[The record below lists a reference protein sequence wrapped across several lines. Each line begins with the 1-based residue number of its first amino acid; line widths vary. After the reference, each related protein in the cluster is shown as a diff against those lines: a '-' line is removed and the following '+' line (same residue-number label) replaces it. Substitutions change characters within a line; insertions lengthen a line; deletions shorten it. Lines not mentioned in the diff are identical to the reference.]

1 MPISLTKQGQLSAT
15 FDGSAGVLMP
25 GLDAYRSVSVPGVL
39 YIPSDTKDGQAAEAM
54 ISAAY
59 RAGVSAG
66 AASTSGVTQAAVN
79 ETVAKI
85 NTLLGQLI
93 GTVAT

>member
-54 ISAAY
+54 IG
-59 RAGVSAG
+59 GVSRRG
-66 AASTSGVTQAAVN
+66 ERRRRFDLRGHTGG
-79 ETVAKI
+79 
-85 NTLLGQLI
+85 GQ
-93 GTVAT
+93 